1 MGVPVYRRILD
12 LFEAEGVNTLFGIP
26 DPNFVHMFS
35 EADARGWS
43 VVAPHHELSAGFMA
57 EAASR
62 MTGNPGLCIGTLGPG
77 VANIS
82 GAMMCAFVENS
93 PVIFLGGQRAR
104 ITERRVRRGRIQFI
118 QQEGLFTPSVKYS
131 SSIEYADQTDEI
143 VHEAIRRA
151 MSGTPGPSYIEFP
164 SHVILEELD
173 VSDPLP
179 PSRYR
184 LVNQG
189 AGAREV
195 AEAAKLIREAK
206 SPILLVGHG
215 VYTSR
220 SGAAVK
226 ELADLMACPVIQTSG
241 GTSFIPGLEDRT
253 FAYGFSPAAVEAV
266 VKSDLCVALG
276 TELGEPSHYGKTRH
290 WAENDANRKWVL
302 VEQDPVA
309 IGVNRP
315 IDVPLVGDLRGV
327 LPQLVEALED
337 NPRPASADLDRWIK
351 EDAEELAQLAENAPS
366 GRTPV
371 HPARFVVEATRA
383 FAALP
388 QDGILVRDGGATVI
402 FQWTYSQAKPHDV
415 IWNQNFGHLGTGLP
429 YAVGASVAEGGKR
442 PVMLLT
448 SDSAFLFHI
457 AELETAA
464 RQNLPLV
471 CVVGVDHQWGLE
483 VGVYKRTFE
492 QPSPQPGVHW
502 SKDVRFDK
510 IAEGFGCHGE
520 YVEKEDEMGRP
531 SSGPTRA
538 ARPRSC
544 MCVSIRRPTRRR
556 CRSTTNFEPGT
567 PRARSKER
575 WKSCANISSSTLTAS
590 GSTRCGPTL
599 WTSTTRRPSRSPA
612 RSRSVR
618 LPMSTSRCGRLA
630 GRSPH
635 GRRRAG
641 KNAWT
646 FCRRSSPSI
655 RSAPVISPMR

>member
-1 MGVPVYRRILD
+1 MGVPVYKRILD

-26 DPNFVHMFS
+26 DPNFVHMFA

-62 MTGNPGLCIGTLGPG
+62 MTGKPGLCIGTLGPG

-82 GAMMCAFVENS
+82 GAMMCALVENS

-118 QQEGLFTPSVKYS
+118 QQEGLFRPSVKYS

-143 VHEAIRRA
+143 VHEAIRRS

-173 VSDPLP
+173 VPEAP
-179 PSRYR
+179 EPSAYR
-184 LVNQG
+184 LVNQS

-215 VYTSR
+215 VHTSR
-220 SGAAVK
+220 TQAEVR
-226 ELADLMACPVIQTSG
+226 ELAELMACPVIQTSG
-241 GTSFIPGLEDRT
+241 GTSYIPGLQDRT
-253 FAYGFSPAAVEAV
+253 FPYLFSPAANQAVEE
-266 VKSDLCVALG
+266 SDLCVALG
-276 TELGEPSHYGKTRH
+276 TELGEPMHYGRTQH
-290 WAENDANRKWVL
+290 WAGNDANRKWVY
-302 VEQDPVA
+302 VEQDPTA
-309 IGVNRP
+309 IGVNRRF
-315 IDVPLVGDLRGV
+315 DVPLVGDLRGV
-327 LPQLVEALED
+327 VPQLVEALRES
-337 NPRPASADLDRWIK
+337 PRSQSTNLETLVKADAAELTRV
-351 EDAEELAQLAENAPS
+351 AEEAPS

-371 HPARFVVEATRA
+371 HPARYVVEATKA
-383 FAALP
+383 FDEFAK
-388 QDGILVRDGGATVI
+388 DGIMVRDGGATVI
-402 FQWTYSQAKPHDV
+402 FQWTYSQTKPRDV

-429 YAVGASVAEGGKR
+429 YAVGASVAEGRKR

-464 RQNLPLV
+464 REGLPLV

-483 VGVYKRTFE
+483 VGVYKRTFT

-520 YVEKEDEMGRP
+520 YVEKEDEI
-531 SSGPTRA
+531 GPAIERA
-538 ARPRSC
+538 Y
-544 MCVSIRRPTRRR
+544 
-556 CRSTTNFEPGT
+556 
-567 PRARSKER
+567 
-575 WKSCANISSSTLTAS
+575 AS
-590 GSTRCGPTL
+590 GKTAVVHVCIDPTANSEEMPKYDRFRT
-599 WTSTTRRPSRSPA
+599 WYAEGTQ
-612 RSRSVR
+612 
-618 LPMSTSRCGRLA
+618 
-630 GRSPH
+630 
-635 GRRRAG
+635 
-641 KNAWT
+641 
-646 FCRRSSPSI
+646 
-655 RSAPVISPMR
+655 